1 MQNQWPQMNFDM
13 KKEKPYS
20 AVLPQEPSIA
30 AEPVATYGYTT
41 NSVQALRNRVVDAV
55 AEIKDENL
63 LMECLELLHA
73 DTMPCVF
80 TDEEF
85 EEELR
90 LSEASG
96 TVSHEEAL
104 EYFAKWGIVR

>member
-1 MQNQWPQMNFDM
+1 M
-13 KKEKPYS
+13 KKEKLYKND
-20 AVLPQEPSIA
+20 LTQEPPIA
-30 AEPVATYGYTT
+30 AEPVATYGYTID
-41 NSVQALRNRVVDAV
+41 SVQTLRSRIVDAV
-55 AEIKDENL
+55 NETKDEDL

-73 DTMPCVF
+73 DTMPCVY

-96 TVSHEEAL
+96 SLSHEEAL
-104 EYFAKWGIVR
+104 KYFAKWGFVR

>member
-1 MQNQWPQMNFDM
+1 M
-13 KKEKPYS
+13 
-20 AVLPQEPSIA
+20 
-30 AEPVATYGYTT
+30 
-41 NSVQALRNRVVDAV
+41 QALRNRIVDTV
-55 AEIKDENL
+55 NETKDENL

-73 DTMPCVF
+73 DTMPCVY

-104 EYFAKWGIVR
+104 TYFAKWGFVR